1 MPKTQQSRLAAM
13 RKLTIPALPEA
24 VMVRSRK
31 ITARII
37 SPVTD
42 PRINPRSPRRD
53 RIARRDPAITRTI
66 CATSINRIEIITAIG
81 SLFRI
86 KIMPWIEVMP
96 WIEIMF
102 RTEIMSWIEIKFAI
116 IAVIKTGTSVIAIGI
131 WIAKKTRAI
140 KAFSHLNQ

>member
-1 MPKTQQSRLAAM
+1 MPKTRQSRLAAM

-31 ITARII
+31 ITVRII
-37 SPVTD
+37 FPVTD
-42 PRINPRSPRRD
+42 PRTNPRNPPKD
-53 RIARRDPAITRTI
+53 RIARRDQAITRTI
-66 CATSINRIEIITAIG
+66 CAISINRIEIITAIG

-86 KIMPWIEVMP
+86 KIMPWIEVIP

-116 IAVIKTGTSVIAIGI
+116 IAVIKTGTSVIATGI
-131 WIAKKTRAI
+131 WIAKQARAI
-140 KAFSHLNQ
+140 NGFSDSNQ